1 MVGESG
7 RIGRD
12 EGDEPADD
20 KVELARVLQKDLL
33 FW

>member
-1 MVGESG
+1 MIGENERTG
-7 RIGRD
+7 GD

-20 KVELARVLQKDLL
+20 KVELARALQKNLL